1 VSVAYYH
8 SYELPWA
15 LSSEDERRFR
25 RIQRIVLALF
35 LIFGLAIPFL
45 PVDRIEREQVVEVPP
60 RLARIIMERRAPP
73 PPPPPPKVEEK
84 KPEPKKEVKKPKPE
98 PKKEVKKPE
107 PKPEP
112 KKAPPKETRT
122 AARAKARSAGILAFT
137 DDLADLRSNPS
148 VEHLDS
154 RPLSNQGSTAQK
166 TERSMVT
173 SNVGRSSGGINTAA
187 LSRDTGGTNLGG
199 RSTTR
204 VESKVAKATA
214 TAPTGSSASK
224 SRQAQRTPQEIQL
237 VFDRNKS
244 AIYSIY
250 NRALRKNPSL
260 QGKVVLRLTISPS
273 GAVTACKVVSS
284 ELNDPD
290 LERKLALRIK
300 RFDFGAKNVA
310 TFTGTFPIDFFPS

>member
-1 VSVAYYH
+1 MSVAYYH

-25 RIQRIVLALF
+25 RILLSVLALF
-35 LIFGLAIPFL
+35 GVLALVMPFL
-45 PVDRIEREQVVEVPP
+45 PVDQVEREQVVEVPP

-84 KPEPKKEVKKPKPE
+84 KPEPKKPEPKKEVKKAE

-107 PKPEP
+107 PKQ
-112 KKAPPKETRT
+112 APPKETRR
-122 AARAKARSAGILAFT
+122 AARDKAKSAGILAFA

-148 VEHLDS
+148 VAQLDS
-154 RPLSNQGSTAQK
+154 RPLSNQGSTAK
-166 TERSMVT
+166 RTERSMVT

-187 LSRDTGGTNLGG
+187 LSRDTGGTHLGG
-199 RSTTR
+199 RSTTQ
-204 VESKVAKATA
+204 VESKVSNATA
-214 TAPTGSSASK
+214 AAPSSSGK

-260 QGKVVLRLTISPS
+260 QGKVVLRLTIAPS
-273 GAVTACKVVSS
+273 GEVTACEIVSS
-284 ELNDPD
+284 ELNDPN

-300 RFDFGAKNVA
+300 RFNFGASNVA
-310 TFTGTFPIDFFPS
+310 SFTGTFPIDFFPS

>member
-15 LSSEDERRFR
+15 LSSEDEHRFR
-25 RIQRIVLALF
+25 RILLTVLALF

-45 PVDRIEREQVVEVPP
+45 PVDRIEREKVVEVPP

-73 PPPPPPKVEEK
+73 PPPPAPKVEEK
-84 KPEPKKEVKKPKPE
+84 KPEPKKEVEKPKPE
-98 PKKEVKKPE
+98 PKKEVEK

-112 KKAPPKETRT
+112 KKAPPKQTRT
-122 AARAKARSAGILAFT
+122 AAREKARSAGILAFA

-148 VEHLDS
+148 VERLDS
-154 RPLSNQGSTAQK
+154 RPLSNQGSTARK

-173 SNVGRSSGGINTAA
+173 SSVGKSSGGINTAA
-187 LSRDTGGTNLGG
+187 LSRDTGGTNLQEHK
-199 RSTTR
+199 TTR
-204 VESKVAKATA
+204 VESTVAKATA
-214 TAPTGSSASK
+214 TAPSSSSASK

-260 QGKVVLRLTISPS
+260 QGKVVLRLTIAPS
-273 GAVTACKVVSS
+273 GAVSACEVVSS

-290 LERKLALRIK
+290 LERKLELRIK